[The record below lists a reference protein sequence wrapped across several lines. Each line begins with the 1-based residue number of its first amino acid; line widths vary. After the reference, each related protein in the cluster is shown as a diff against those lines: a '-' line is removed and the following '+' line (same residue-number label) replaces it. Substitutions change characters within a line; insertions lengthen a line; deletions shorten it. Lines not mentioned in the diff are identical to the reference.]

1 MNELRFHFLP
11 SEVIMNGIDGF
22 GGGKGSEHQAK
33 EDDTGQQKDD
43 QFSWALDV
51 EIQFQAT
58 SRN

>member
-1 MNELRFHFLP
+1 
-11 SEVIMNGIDGF
+11 MNGIDGF